1 MIRMGGEE
9 FFIEPLDQRWGR
21 GAEEERAE
29 GQEEG
34 QEEEEE
40 AETGRKHVVYRA
52 SAIIKKAPA
61 VNQSTDDF
69 IRGKKS
75 CTHWA

>member
-9 FFIEPLDQRWGR
+9 FFIEPLDQRWG
-21 GAEEERAE
+21 GGAE

-52 SAIIKKAPA
+52 SAVIKKEPT

-75 CTHWA
+75 CTHWT